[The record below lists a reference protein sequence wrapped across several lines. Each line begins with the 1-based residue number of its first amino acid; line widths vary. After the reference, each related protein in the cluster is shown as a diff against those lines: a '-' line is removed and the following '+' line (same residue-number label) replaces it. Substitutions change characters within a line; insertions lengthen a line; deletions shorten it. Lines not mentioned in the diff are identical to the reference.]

1 MTASTERISL
11 WLAQLRASGRAVL
24 LARLVIAAAGAV
36 ALVVPAV
43 QSWDQADLIPLI
55 AVPMLLATVV
65 LPDSPAGLVFLLV
78 VPAGWLMRAPGELSW
93 SLAVTAIALLVV
105 HLATAFAAQ
114 VPSYARVHRD
124 ALRRWWLPGQSPYS
138 SSRWSRW
145 RPRWCRAPTCAG
157 SLLVTVGALVLA
169 TVTIWFAAGQK
180 LGRD

>member
-1 MTASTERISL
+1 MTVAERISL

-36 ALVVPAV
+36 ALVVPAL

-55 AVPMLLATVV
+55 AVPMLVASVV
-65 LPDSPAGLVFLLV
+65 LPDSVAGLVFLLV
-78 VPAGWLMRAPGELSW
+78 IAAGWLMRAPGDMSW

-105 HLATAFAAQ
+105 HLASAFAAQ

-124 ALRRWWLPGQSPYS
+124 ALRRWWLPGAIAVLIVPVVAVAAALVQGADVP
-138 SSRWSRW
+138 
-145 RPRWCRAPTCAG
+145 G

-180 LGRD
+180 FGRD